1 MGKEE
6 CRDPGGEK
14 KRKTRQN
21 EDIPKGYK
29 PNALAENARVLEVV
43 MSKAKFILKILFVL
57 QMATDDDLQASDA
70 GTTEVCH
77 LKEIP
82 VFPDPWSCCHGDDNG
97 NEYLRT
103 VPHELQVER

>member
-6 CRDPGGEK
+6 CRDPGGKK
-14 KRKTRQN
+14 KRKKENKTN
-21 EDIPKGYK
+21 EDIPKEYK

-57 QMATDDDLQASDA
+57 QMATDDELQASDP

-77 LKEIP
+77 
-82 VFPDPWSCCHGDDNG
+82 
-97 NEYLRT
+97 
-103 VPHELQVER
+103 